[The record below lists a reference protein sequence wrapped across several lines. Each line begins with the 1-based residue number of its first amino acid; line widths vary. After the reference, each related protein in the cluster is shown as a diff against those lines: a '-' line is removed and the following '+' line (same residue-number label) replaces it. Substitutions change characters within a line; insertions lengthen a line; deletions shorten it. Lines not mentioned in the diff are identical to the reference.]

1 MYVLLIYLFLAAA
14 VLFELMFPG
23 RRSAKRE
30 WILYALIA
38 GFFLIRFSLG
48 QDTESYY
55 WIFTHVTNP
64 VQDAITSH
72 MMRNI
77 TFTAFSFVIKLLFRE
92 YRWFVLCSN
101 LLILGVCTWV
111 TAKHSPYPLLSLML
125 FTGSGV
131 LEVYYGSGLRQGMAM
146 ALFLFA
152 YYRFLPK
159 KQYLWYELFV
169 LLAIGCQEAA
179 VIALPVPLLMKL
191 KGPFRNHPVRTALA
205 MLGAGVLFV
214 AVTYNGAVAVEH
226 FFIDRYGFAPSWT
239 HVLAYFHD
247 REFSIVG
254 IAMETV
260 FVIGIMVLYLAG
272 ESEKDDAFLPF
283 EMLTFICS
291 VAAYYAM
298 SMYPLMSRCSDL
310 IQIIMLG
317 LVPKLFFRLR
327 TRPLKAA
334 AWLGVVMLN
343 GVLLFVDLREKC
355 RHLTDEAGNPV
366 TVEIYPYITVFDRE
380 RVEAALVFPE

>member
-1 MYVLLIYLFLAAA
+1 MYVLLIYLFLAGA
-14 VLFELMFPG
+14 VLFELLFPE
-23 RRSAKRE
+23 RRNKTRE
-30 WILYALIA
+30 WVIYAVIA

-64 VQDAITSH
+64 IQDAITSH

-77 TFTAFSFVIKLLFRE
+77 TFTTANYVVKLLFHE

-101 LLILGVCTWV
+101 LLLLGVCTWV
-111 TAKHSPYPLLSLML
+111 TARHSPYPLLSLML

-131 LEVYYGSGLRQGMAM
+131 LEVYYGSGLRQAMAM

-152 YYRFLPK
+152 FYRFLPR

-169 LLAIGCQEAA
+169 LLAVGCQEVAA
-179 VIALPVPLLMKL
+179 IALPVPLLMLLQK
-191 KGPFRNHPVRTALA
+191 PFRNHPVRTALL
-205 MLGAGVLFV
+205 MLVAGVLFLGI
-214 AVTYNGAVAVEH
+214 TYNGAVAVENY
-226 FFIDRYGFAPSWT
+226 FISRYGYAPSWT

-260 FVIGIMVLYLAG
+260 FVVGIMVLYLIG
-272 ESEKDDAFLPF
+272 SKENDKAFLSM
-283 EMLTFICS
+283 EMLTFIFS

-317 LVPKLFFRLR
+317 LVPKLFFRIAR
-327 TRPLKAA
+327 RSHRVIV
-334 AWLGVVMLN
+334 WLGIVMVN
-343 GVLLFVDLREKC
+343 GVLLTVDLREKC
-355 RHLTDEAGNPV
+355 RHLNEKTGTALTIQN
-366 TVEIYPYITVFDRE
+366 YPYFTVFDTE
-380 RVEAALVFPE
+380 NVNAALQFPE